1 MKNASL
7 IVVAWLGVGAAAGAA
22 AQAPL
27 ELLEVSDT
35 IEKTGG
41 GAPLGFSVR
50 APKGATATPKL
61 IPHVRGFGRDVPGG
75 RISINLTRYTD
86 PMGDIN
92 GIIRYK
98 ASTYGGLDSQ
108 QEVEKGSYYLA
119 VLKPQGDLQ
128 SVFAFKKAPTGYLE
142 LECIGPPSQAATLK
156 EACAS
161 LKLR

>member
-1 MKNASL
+1 MRNAFL
-7 IVVAWLGVGAAAGAA
+7 MAVACLGVGAAVGAA

-27 ELLEVSDT
+27 ELADVSDT

-41 GAPLGFSVR
+41 GDPLGFSVR
-50 APKGATATPKL
+50 APKGATAAPKL
-61 IPHVRGFGRDVPGG
+61 MPHVRAFGRDVPGG
-75 RISINLTRYTD
+75 RISINLTRYAD
-86 PMGDIN
+86 PMKDVG

-98 ASTYGGLDSQ
+98 ASLYGGLDAQ
-108 QEVEKGSYYLA
+108 QEVEKGSYFLA

-128 SVFAFKKAPTGYLE
+128 SVFAFKKAAAGYLE
-142 LECIGPPSQAATLK
+142 MECIGPPSQAAVLK